1 MERNKREETKLRE
14 EYKKADRLYSENL
27 ANYDAEMKEQ
37 TRNKEQ
43 ATEQYEQMHHELTLI
58 TDEFRQRV
66 EERKKREEILA
77 IMQKKNDEQLK
88 QMNLLNKA
96 AEWMQA
102 HWRGLLAR
110 RDMEKA
116 RKGKKKKKKK

>member
-43 ATEQYEQMHHELTLI
+43 ATEQYE
-58 TDEFRQRV
+58 
-66 EERKKREEILA
+66 
-77 IMQKKNDEQLK
+77 
-88 QMNLLNKA
+88 
-96 AEWMQA
+96 
-102 HWRGLLAR
+102 
-110 RDMEKA
+110 
-116 RKGKKKKKKK
+116 

>member
-1 MERNKREETKLRE
+1 MERNKREETKLRV
-14 EYKKADRLYSENL
+14 EYKNADRRYTENL

-58 TDEFRQRV
+58 TDEYKQRI

-88 QMNLLNKA
+88 
-96 AEWMQA
+96 
-102 HWRGLLAR
+102 
-110 RDMEKA
+110 
-116 RKGKKKKKKK
+116 

>member
-1 MERNKREETKLRE
+1 MRE

-27 ANYDAEMKEQ
+27 NNYDADMKDQ

-43 ATEQYEQMHHELTLI
+43 ALEQFEQVHHELIHI
-58 TDEFRQRV
+58 TDEHRQRI
-66 EERKKREEILA
+66 EERKKRDEILA
-77 IMQKKNDEQLK
+77 IMKKKNDEQLK

-96 AEWMQA
+96 AEWTQA

-110 RDMEKA
+110 REMEKA
-116 RKGKKKKKKK
+116 RKGRKKKKKK